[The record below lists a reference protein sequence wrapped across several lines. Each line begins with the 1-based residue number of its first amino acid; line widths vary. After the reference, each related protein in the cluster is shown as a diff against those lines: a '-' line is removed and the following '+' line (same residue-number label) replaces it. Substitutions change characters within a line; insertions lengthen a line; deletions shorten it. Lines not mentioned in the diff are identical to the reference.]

1 MEKLNKGIKMSLRIK
16 QSKPKFHVGI
26 GTVGN
31 GASQQLTE
39 VPFETVKGV
48 YVKCTSGTIY
58 VGVNS
63 GVSSA
68 IGYPL
73 VAAGDNAVEIAI
85 DDPSKIW
92 VIGAAAGQTYKW
104 LAS

>member
-1 MEKLNKGIKMSLRIK
+1 MGRQNKMAFLIQ
-16 QSKPKFHVGI
+16 QSKSNFKVGV

-31 GASQQLTE
+31 GASQQLTAASFE
-39 VPFETVKGV
+39 VVKGV
-48 YVKCTSGTIY
+48 YIKCTTGTIY
-58 VGVNS
+58 VGINN
-63 GVSSA
+63 GVTAA

-85 DDPSKIW
+85 DNPNKIW

>member
-1 MEKLNKGIKMSLRIK
+1 MSLPVK
-16 QSKPKFHVGI
+16 QSGPKFQTGV

-39 VPFETVKGV
+39 APFGAVRSV
-48 YVKCTSGTIY
+48 YIQCTAGTIY
-58 VGVNS
+58 IGVNTN
-63 GVSSA
+63 VTA
-68 IGYPL
+68 ANGYPIA
-73 VAAGDNAVEIAI
+73 AAGDAVVEIAI
-85 DDPSKIW
+85 DDPSKVW

>member
-1 MEKLNKGIKMSLRIK
+1 MALPIK
-16 QSKPKFHVGI
+16 QSKSKFKVGA
-26 GTVGN
+26 GTVGA
-31 GASQQLTE
+31 GASQQLTAG
-39 VPFETVKGV
+39 PFEVVKGV

-58 VGVNS
+58 VGTSTNVT
-63 GVSSA
+63 A
-68 IGYPL
+68 ADGYPL

-92 VIGAAAGQTYKW
+92 VIGAAGGQTYKW

>member
-1 MEKLNKGIKMSLRIK
+1 MALLLK
-16 QSKPKFHVGI
+16 QSQSGFSVGN

-31 GASQQLTE
+31 GASQQLTATS
-39 VPFETVKGV
+39 PDTVKGV

-58 VGVNS
+58 VGVNTN
-63 GVSSA
+63 VSA
-68 IGYPL
+68 TTGYPL
-73 VAAGDNAVEIAI
+73 VAAGDNAVEIAV
-85 DDPSKIW
+85 DDPSKVW

>member
-1 MEKLNKGIKMSLRIK
+1 MALPIK
-16 QSKPKFHVGI
+16 QSKPKFRVGV

-31 GASQQLTE
+31 GATQQLTE
-39 VPFETVKGV
+39 VPFEVVKGV
-48 YVKCTSGTIY
+48 YVKCTLGTIY
-58 VGVNS
+58 IGVNNN
-63 GVSSA
+63 VSAA